1 MNKKFKN
8 LILLVKQKEE
18 LESIRIL
25 SNKEYDKL
33 NLIKEHKVKNC
44 NT

>member
-1 MNKKFKN
+1 MNKKFKD

-25 SNKEYDKL
+25 SNKEYEKL
-33 NLIKEHKVKNC
+33 NLIKQDKIR
-44 NT
+44 